1 MVWFLDKAF
10 LEGLDLE
17 GYDPAT
23 VAANTGV
30 TLATVGDILSV
41 ADGCIVGT
49 HLKRDGVTWNPV
61 DAERVKRFMDA
72 VERLR

>member
-1 MVWFLDKAF
+1 
-10 LEGLDLE
+10 
-17 GYDPAT
+17 
-23 VAANTGV
+23 VAEAVRGQVPVMANTGV

>member
-1 MVWFLDKAF
+1 M
-10 LEGLDLE
+10 
-17 GYDPAT
+17 
-23 VAANTGV
+23 ANTGV